1 MSTVSE
7 SRSTLETVLA
17 TGSLRV
23 TPQGIASPPSVFV
36 APGTAWLTPNQ
47 LAFGRISINWVI
59 VSVVS
64 AANEAAIK
72 DIDAL
77 AQMVMIACSHL
88 PNGWG
93 QPIIAA
99 PGILTL
105 GGLPY
110 MAFRAEITGVL

>member
-7 SRSTLETVLA
+7 SRSLLESVLA

-23 TPQGIASPPSVFV
+23 VPQGSASPPSVFV
-36 APGTAWLTPNQ
+36 APGTSWLTPNQ
-47 LAFGRISINWVI
+47 LAFGRISIGWVI
-59 VSVVS
+59 VAVVS
-64 AANEAAIK
+64 AANEVAVK

-88 PNGWG
+88 PTGWG
-93 QPIIAA
+93 QPVISA
-99 PGILTL
+99 PGVLTL

-110 MAFRAEITGVL
+110 LAFRAEIMGVL